1 MKSLSVLITTS
12 AVLGATTAGATTI
25 DAPIPGSLI
34 LFGTGLVV
42 GLFGLGIAGWTLR
55 R

>member
-1 MKSLSVLITTS
+1 MKSLSLLITTS

-34 LFGTGLVV
+34 LFGTGLV